1 MAKNNDKRAERMARS
16 NRNVNRAITVLMA
29 GVIAEFYLLMVNNYY
44 VKGGVGQVL
53 TMMTVLQVIDYIG
66 CALFGAGLVVWL
78 MRKKW
83 TRFAPAAPW
92 LLCIGFFFAVSS
104 ILMLKVYPQGTTM
117 MCVIV
122 PVVMLIGI
130 VFLLYPREFSVQAVG
145 LTASL
150 MAMYLIH
157 RGSGS
162 DTWGG
167 IVTGC
172 SILAIC
178 VVAVLGVAVF
188 KAGKNDGKL
197 KKLGDL
203 RIVSQDGDYKLIYAV
218 LAVCALAIV
227 AALAVSSIA
236 YYGLWVLAIGTFL
249 LAVYYTVSLRAN
261 RLIQEL
267 LLHLD
272 EVGTAL
278 HSGAYP
284 LYLMGRMAVGDWL
297 AMAVVLAVTLLLCL
311 LMYRVLDRTF
321 LSIATASGGTV
332 KAVYKEKVLKSSSAA
347 SALLRRELG
356 RFTSSPNYMLN
367 CGLSSVVLPAL
378 GVLLLVKHGT
388 VLPLLEKV
396 FGDEASGAVTALLC
410 AALCLIG
417 SMNDM
422 SASSVSLEGKNLWLA
437 QSLPVTPWQVLRAK
451 LTMQLLLTAVPVA
464 VCLVCAALAVPMT
477 AAELAMLT
485 AVSLLFT
492 VFSALLGLFLG
503 LRMPNLTWTREI
515 IPIKQSASVAIALFG
530 GWGYAA
536 VLGGGYLLAGW
547 HLGAVWYLGC
557 FAAATLLACLAL
569 YLWLK
574 KRGGAV
580 LAAL

>member
-203 RIVSQDGDYKLIYAV
+203 RIVSQ
-218 LAVCALAIV
+218 
-227 AALAVSSIA
+227 AVS
-236 YYGLWVLAIGTFL
+236 
-249 LAVYYTVSLRAN
+249 YT
-261 RLIQEL
+261 
-267 LLHLD
+267 HL
-272 EVGTAL
+272 
-278 HSGAYP
+278 
-284 LYLMGRMAVGDWL
+284 
-297 AMAVVLAVTLLLCL
+297 TLPTTTSSFTLCSPCAHWPSW
-311 LMYRVLDRTF
+311 RRSPSAASPT
-321 LSIATASGGTV
+321 TASGCWRL
-332 KAVYKEKVLKSSSAA
+332 AHSSS
-347 SALLRRELG
+347 RC
-356 RFTSSPNYMLN
+356 T
-367 CGLSSVVLPAL
+367 
-378 GVLLLVKHGT
+378 
-388 VLPLLEKV
+388 
-396 FGDEASGAVTALLC
+396 
-410 AALCLIG
+410 
-417 SMNDM
+417 
-422 SASSVSLEGKNLWLA
+422 
-437 QSLPVTPWQVLRAK
+437 
-451 LTMQLLLTAVPVA
+451 
-464 VCLVCAALAVPMT
+464 
-477 AAELAMLT
+477 
-485 AVSLLFT
+485 
-492 VFSALLGLFLG
+492 
-503 LRMPNLTWTREI
+503 TR
-515 IPIKQSASVAIALFG
+515 
-530 GWGYAA
+530 
-536 VLGGGYLLAGW
+536 
-547 HLGAVWYLGC
+547 
-557 FAAATLLACLAL
+557 
-569 YLWLK
+569 
-574 KRGGAV
+574 
-580 LAAL
+580 

>member
-104 ILMLKVYPQGTTM
+104 ILMLKVYPQGTAM

-188 KAGKNDGKL
+188 KA
-197 KKLGDL
+197 
-203 RIVSQDGDYKLIYAV
+203 SKLIYAV

-249 LAVYYTVSLRAN
+249 LAVYYTVK
-261 RLIQEL
+261 
-267 LLHLD
+267 
-272 EVGTAL
+272 
-278 HSGAYP
+278 
-284 LYLMGRMAVGDWL
+284 MM
-297 AMAVVLAVTLLLCL
+297 
-311 LMYRVLDRTF
+311 
-321 LSIATASGGTV
+321 
-332 KAVYKEKVLKSSSAA
+332 
-347 SALLRRELG
+347 
-356 RFTSSPNYMLN
+356 
-367 CGLSSVVLPAL
+367 
-378 GVLLLVKHGT
+378 
-388 VLPLLEKV
+388 
-396 FGDEASGAVTALLC
+396 
-410 AALCLIG
+410 
-417 SMNDM
+417 
-422 SASSVSLEGKNLWLA
+422 
-437 QSLPVTPWQVLRAK
+437 
-451 LTMQLLLTAVPVA
+451 
-464 VCLVCAALAVPMT
+464 
-477 AAELAMLT
+477 
-485 AVSLLFT
+485 
-492 VFSALLGLFLG
+492 
-503 LRMPNLTWTREI
+503 
-515 IPIKQSASVAIALFG
+515 
-530 GWGYAA
+530 
-536 VLGGGYLLAGW
+536 
-547 HLGAVWYLGC
+547 
-557 FAAATLLACLAL
+557 
-569 YLWLK
+569 
-574 KRGGAV
+574 
-580 LAAL
+580 

>member
-167 IVTGC
+167 IVIGC

-203 RIVSQDGDYKLIYAV
+203 PGEIESAAKSLEPARLTRYVMDLAAVFHTFYTACRVKVEDRALMEARLKLIDCTRIV
-218 LAVCALAIV
+218 
-227 AALAVSSIA
+227 
-236 YYGLWVLAIGTFL
+236 
-249 LAVYYTVSLRAN
+249 
-261 RLIQEL
+261 
-267 LLHLD
+267 
-272 EVGTAL
+272 
-278 HSGAYP
+278 
-284 LYLMGRMAVGDWL
+284 
-297 AMAVVLAVTLLLCL
+297 
-311 LMYRVLDRTF
+311 
-321 LSIATASGGTV
+321 
-332 KAVYKEKVLKSSSAA
+332 LK
-347 SALLRRELG
+347 
-356 RFTSSPNYMLN
+356 N
-367 CGLSSVVLPAL
+367 V
-378 GVLLLVKHGT
+378 
-388 VLPLLEKV
+388 
-396 FGDEASGAVTALLC
+396 
-410 AALCLIG
+410 
-417 SMNDM
+417 
-422 SASSVSLEGKNLWLA
+422 
-437 QSLPVTPWQVLRAK
+437 
-451 LTMQLLLTAVPVA
+451 
-464 VCLVCAALAVPMT
+464 
-477 AAELAMLT
+477 LAMLKIT
-485 AVSLLFT
+485 APE
-492 VFSALLGLFLG
+492 
-503 LRMPNLTWTREI
+503 RM
-515 IPIKQSASVAIALFG
+515 
-530 GWGYAA
+530 
-536 VLGGGYLLAGW
+536 
-547 HLGAVWYLGC
+547 
-557 FAAATLLACLAL
+557 
-569 YLWLK
+569 
-574 KRGGAV
+574 
-580 LAAL
+580 

>member
-167 IVTGC
+167 IVIGC

-188 KAGKNDGKL
+188 KAGKNDGKHPTPRSIVTAHYTGWTING
-197 KKLGDL
+197 KKFD
-203 RIVSQDGDYKLIYAV
+203 
-218 LAVCALAIV
+218 
-227 AALAVSSIA
+227 SS
-236 YYGLWVLAIGTFL
+236 
-249 LAVYYTVSLRAN
+249 R
-261 RLIQEL
+261 
-267 LLHLD
+267 
-272 EVGTAL
+272 
-278 HSGAYP
+278 SGAP
-284 LYLMGRMAVGDWL
+284 VAFRLSDLIEGWIIAMQQMCVGDKWEVYIPSE
-297 AMAVVLAVTLLLCL
+297 MGYGKFSQPGIPGGSTLI
-311 LMYRVLDRTF
+311 F
-321 LSIATASGGTV
+321 
-332 KAVYKEKVLKSSSAA
+332 
-347 SALLRRELG
+347 
-356 RFTSSPNYMLN
+356 
-367 CGLSSVVLPAL
+367 
-378 GVLLLVKHGT
+378 
-388 VLPLLEKV
+388 
-396 FGDEASGAVTALLC
+396 
-410 AALCLIG
+410 
-417 SMNDM
+417 
-422 SASSVSLEGKNLWLA
+422 
-437 QSLPVTPWQVLRAK
+437 
-451 LTMQLLLTAVPVA
+451 
-464 VCLVCAALAVPMT
+464 
-477 AAELAMLT
+477 
-485 AVSLLFT
+485 
-492 VFSALLGLFLG
+492 
-503 LRMPNLTWTREI
+503 EI
-515 IPIKQSASVAIALFG
+515 ELFG
-530 GWGYAA
+530 IA
-536 VLGGGYLLAGW
+536 
-547 HLGAVWYLGC
+547 
-557 FAAATLLACLAL
+557 
-569 YLWLK
+569 
-574 KRGGAV
+574 
-580 LAAL
+580 